1 MIQRQKVKKKNISVE
16 MFLCPA
22 NPLHDCALAIPA
34 SIMSKMTQDANK
46 DKFRNYL
53 EKARVLGLLIKSFVQ
68 VSPE

>member
-1 MIQRQKVKKKNISVE
+1 